1 MRLEFSP
8 LAETDL
14 EAIGD
19 YIASDSPGNAPRF
32 VRALG
37 EQCSK
42 KKSRSPPWPM
52 LRALNWLSTCALARM
67 CVCQ

>member
-37 EQCSK
+37 EQCGK
-42 KKSRSPPWPM
+42 KNREVPHG
-52 LRALNWLSTCALARM
+52 LCCAP
-67 CVCQ
+67 